1 MYEIFKYVGGDIN
14 TVKEFF
20 MAIET
25 KVERVNDPSKQNSV
39 MAEWADFGWEGTPQE
54 HFSESVRRTQ
64 ETDKH
69 YASEYK
75 ETTHFVTITF
85 KRDTSMQNY
94 KELVELEKQYRATL
108 PPAPSKFA
116 KEEPKRMGCLWVILA
131 IVGIF
136 VTFGIGTVAI
146 ILWRLLSYKKRVAKW
161 EQEKAQ
167 FEKDIAPVIAT
178 YEEAKKKRAD
188 ARQKAKTL
196 V

>member
-1 MYEIFKYVGGDIN
+1 
-14 TVKEFF
+14 

-94 KELVELEKQYRATL
+94 KELVELEKQYRAPL
-108 PPAPSKFA
+108 PPAPSVFP
-116 KEEPKRMGCLWVILA
+116 KEEEKKMGCLWIVLA
-131 IVGIF
+131 IVGVF
-136 VTFGIGTVAI
+136 LTLGIGTILI
-146 ILWRLLSYKKRVAKW
+146 IVLRLKSYKKRVAKW
-161 EQEKAQ
+161 EEEKAQ
-167 FEKDIAPVIAT
+167 FEKNNAPVITA
-178 YEEAKKKRAD
+178 YEEAKKNRAE
-188 ARQKAKTL
+188 ARKKAKSL
-196 V
+196 IV